1 MCSGCARLRQ
11 SMFCCYYKFLF
22 AIIKSELRKCLRV
35 LFRMISGIF
44 ADKFTHV
51 SYAPHSPH
59 HSTHTQHSHKW
70 TCEVRIAAIVEENCR
85 VTSLTCRTTEWDMVY
100 CEHDRKPSM
109 SMSIG
114 FDTMKYVRSES
125 KCRIAIG
132 SESEC
137 NAILVLRYWNQYYE
151 FHSR

>member
-59 HSTHTQHSHKW
+59 HSTHTQHSH
-70 TCEVRIAAIVEENCR
+70 T
-85 VTSLTCRTTEWDMVY
+85 TLTQMN
-100 CEHDRKPSM
+100 
-109 SMSIG
+109 
-114 FDTMKYVRSES
+114 VRSSYSGDSGRKLPRNQFDMPNDRMRYGLLRTRS
-125 KCRIAIG
+125 KA
-132 SESEC
+132 
-137 NAILVLRYWNQYYE
+137 LHVHVHWLRYNEICTIRKQMQNCD
-151 FHSR
+151 R